1 MKALWETAS
10 PGKIRCLRSADVL
23 CKRGLSQLKPSKT
36 VRSLKI
42 QMKYL
47 LVLET
52 SLERVLNESGR
63 MVPSFS
69 DSVPQ
74 GKPVALYFVIYP
86 ANTNS
91 VDPKVTLQLF
101 HDGKEV
107 ARKLVTLPEKQF
119 AQVLERLESESVS

>member
-1 MKALWETAS
+1 
-10 PGKIRCLRSADVL
+10 
-23 CKRGLSQLKPSKT
+23 
-36 VRSLKI
+36 
-42 QMKYL
+42 MKYL

-107 ARKLVTLPEKQF
+107 ARKLVTLPEKQTDGSVHVLLQLNPDSGQCDVVVT
-119 AQVLERLESESVS
+119 AQQGTLAAQSRLSLKVDASADGAAS